1 MRPWGLSASEQDEVW
16 RRWRRGESLGSIA
29 RGLAHRLPSVRSF
42 IADTGGVRRPPPR
55 RSPRS
60 LSIAEREEISRGVA
74 AGHSYRHIA
83 AQLGRAPSSV
93 SREVGRNGGATRYRA
108 QAADAAAYRRARRP
122 KPSKLVLVPR
132 LRTVVEDRL
141 AHRWSPEQI
150 AAWLRRTSSGD
161 PEMWVSHETIYLSL
175 FVQSRGALRRE
186 LTQHL
191 RSGRAMRFPRAKRL
205 PQGRGRIR
213 DMLSISERPPKVGDR
228 AVPGHWEGDLLL
240 GKHPTA
246 VGTLVER
253 TSRYVMLFPLPHGY
267 GAEQVRRAL
276 VRTIVSLPDH
286 VRRSLT
292 WDQGPEMAEHVR
304 FTVDTGVAVYFCN
317 PHSPWQRGSN
327 ENTNRLLRQYLPKGG
342 DFRQVTKTELKAI
355 AAELNSRPRQ
365 TLEWKTPAMAFME
378 AVTAPQSGGTASG

>member
-1 MRPWGLSASEQDEVW
+1 
-16 RRWRRGESLGSIA
+16 
-29 RGLAHRLPSVRSF
+29 
-42 IADTGGVRRPPPR
+42 
-55 RSPRS
+55 
-60 LSIAEREEISRGVA
+60 LSIAEREEISRGLA
-74 AGHSYRHIA
+74 SGHSYRRIA
-83 AQLGRAPSSV
+83 ADLGRAPSSV
-93 SREVGRNGGATRYRA
+93 SREVARNGGPMGCRA
-108 QAADAAAYRRARRP
+108 QAADVAAYRRARRP

-132 LRTVVEDRL
+132 LHAVVEDRL

-150 AAWLRRTSSGD
+150 AAWLRRTYPDD
-161 PEMWVSHETIYLSL
+161 PDMRVSHETIYLSL

-186 LTQHL
+186 LARHL
-191 RSGRAMRFPRAKRL
+191 RSGRVMRFPRAKRL

-213 DMLSISERPPKVGDR
+213 DMVSISDRPPQVGDR

-240 GKHPTA
+240 GEHPTA

-276 VRTIVSLPDH
+276 VQTIVSLPDH
-286 VRRSLT
+286 LRRSVT

-304 FTVDTGVAVYFCN
+304 FTVDTGVSVYFCD

-327 ENTNRLLRQYLPKGG
+327 ENTNRLLRQYLPKGC
-342 DFRQVTKTELKAI
+342 DFRQVTKTQLNAI
-355 AAELNSRPRQ
+355 AAELNGRPRQ

-378 AVTAPQSGGTASG
+378 AVTAPQSGGTPSE